1 VVSGGWW
8 LVVGGAGSGSGSGG
22 GGAGYAGLK
31 RQHTG

>member
-1 VVSGGWW
+1 MVSGGWW
-8 LVVGGAGSGSGSGG
+8 LVVGGAGSGSGG